1 MSWIAL
7 DDLLG
12 ILLQAIADDRLV
24 GPVNAVAPHAVTNS
38 AFADT
43 LGRVLGRPAVL
54 RAPAPALR
62 LVAGE
67 LADELLLASQ
77 LARPARLEDAGFSF
91 TFPALEDALR
101 QELGR
106 YDGYRGAELPAA
118 SLRSAV
124 QPGHSR

>member
-12 ILLQAIADDRLV
+12 VLLQAIADDRLV
-24 GPVNAVAPHAVTNS
+24 GPVNAVAPHAVTNHD
-38 AFADT
+38 FAAT

-54 RAPAPALR
+54 RAPAAALR
-62 LVAGE
+62 LAAGE

-77 LARPARLEDAGFSF
+77 LARPARLENVGLSF
-91 TFPALEDALR
+91 AFPALEDALR

-106 YDGYRGAELPAA
+106 FGGRGGTEGSAS
-118 SLRSAV
+118 SLRAAV
-124 QPGHSR
+124 QPSHSR